1 MKLTHN
7 PRVALVTGAGR
18 GIGKAIAETLAADGH
33 TVICVSKNPESCGTA
48 ADAINALPAVQAAA
62 GKAIA
67 HPADVSDPATVAKTC
82 ETLLAQFETVDI
94 LVNNAGITRDGLLF
108 RMSDADWQDVLSTN
122 LTSAFHWVRGLARPM
137 TRKRWGRILN
147 IGSVVGRIGNAGQA
161 NYAAAKAGLHGL
173 TMSIAREF
181 ASRNI
186 TANTI
191 APGFITT
198 DMTGKLT
205 DEQKEAIKRNVPLQR
220 FGTTA
225 DIAALA
231 DFLTSEN
238 AAYITGQI
246 FGVDGGMAM

>member
-7 PRVALVTGAGR
+7 PHVALVTGAGR

-33 TVICVSKNPESCGTA
+33 TVLCVSKNPESCGA
-48 ADAINALPAVQAAA
+48 VADAINATG
-62 GKAIA
+62 GKARA
-67 HPADVSDPATVAKTC
+67 YPCDVADPAATAKTC
-82 ETLLAQFETVDI
+82 EAILSEFEAVEI
-94 LVNNAGITRDGLLF
+94 LVNNAGITRDSLLF
-108 RMSDADWQDVLSTN
+108 RMSDADWSDVLATN
-122 LTSAFHWVRGLARPM
+122 LSSAFHWIRNLSRPM

-147 IGSVVGRIGNAGQA
+147 IGSVVGRAGNAGQA

-173 TMSIAREF
+173 TMSVAREF

-186 TANTI
+186 TVNTI

-198 DMTGKLT
+198 DMTGKLSA
-205 DEQKEAIKRNVPLQR
+205 EQCDAIKRNVPLSR
-220 FGTTA
+220 FGTPA

-231 DFLTSEN
+231 DFLTSEE
-238 AAYITGQI
+238 AGYITGQI